1 MKKTL
6 VAILTIAL
14 MSSCSKEQLG
24 AKCNCGKIT
33 SDNSADYSVT
43 IRNDCSGNSRTFNLT
58 PGDWM
63 TAYVGSNYCISN
75 VTNW

>member
-1 MKKTL
+1 MKKVIL
-6 VAILTIAL
+6 AILVIGSVT
-14 MSSCSKEQLG
+14 SCSKEQLG
-24 AKCNCGKIT
+24 AKCNCGKII

-43 IRNDCSGNSRTFNLT
+43 IRNDCSGNSRSFNLT